1 MNDEEMQQMMSEGH
15 YWHTISDVVDLM
27 ITYGTEKVMKDIKRK
42 EEELL
47 SLIMEV
53 EWSCLSLFFV

>member
-53 EWSCLSLFFV
+53 E